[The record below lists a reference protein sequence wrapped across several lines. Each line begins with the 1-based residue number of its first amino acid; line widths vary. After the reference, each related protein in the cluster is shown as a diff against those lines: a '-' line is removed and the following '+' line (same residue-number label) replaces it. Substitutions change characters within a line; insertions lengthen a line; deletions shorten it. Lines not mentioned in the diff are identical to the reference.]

1 MITIIAF
8 LILLGVLVVI
18 HEGGHFFVLR
28 MCKVHVDR
36 FSVCMG
42 PVIYKKKD
50 KKGTEF
56 VLSALPLGGYVSY
69 LSKKALDAEPEM
81 KKNFTDEQLDNL
93 FETKP
98 KWQRA
103 AVMFAGPLAN
113 FILAVIIFTFIFSSQ
128 QTVKPIFLVDGEYVS
143 SSSISGD
150 INKNDILVSINGEKI
165 LNPTEYR
172 LALLANAGLTG
183 EINVGFLNAK
193 SSETYYRNISV
204 VDFLSNSEQQQE
216 PEKFFPIEITS
227 YISPEIGS
235 LSRQGPASLAGVKA
249 GDKILEIDGKSI
261 NHFAEVSDILTSSPS
276 SNVNLVIQRN
286 GETKNFFINTEIS
299 EAGTPILGISAA
311 YKRSIFE
318 AFTKSVRDTYNLS
331 IKTLLFIGKMIT
343 GNMGAENLSGPVGI
357 AKMSGEAFSAG
368 FLPFLYLMAILSISL
383 GVLNLLPIPVLD
395 GGQLTML
402 AIEAIRG
409 EPLPARVENFAYTLG
424 AMMVGFLLVFAVT
437 NDIFKAPNFF
447 CITYKYNYSFIF

>member
-36 FSVCMG
+36 FSVGMG

-56 VLSALPLGGYVSY
+56 ALSALPLGGYVSY

-183 EINVGFLNAK
+183 EINLGFLNAK

-216 PEKFFPIEITS
+216 PEKFFPIGITS

-368 FLPFLYLMAILSISL
+368 FLPFLYLMATLSISL

-424 AMMVGFLLVFAVT
+424 ALMVGFLLVFAVT
-437 NDIFKAPNFF
+437 NDIFRWVG
-447 CITYKYNYSFIF
+447 

>member
-36 FSVCMG
+36 FSVGMG

-56 VLSALPLGGYVSY
+56 ALSALPLGGYVSY

-113 FILAVIIFTFIFSSQ
+113 FILAVFIFTFIFSSQ

-165 LNPTEYR
+165 SNPTEYR

-183 EINVGFLNAK
+183 EINAGFLNAK

-216 PEKFFPIEITS
+216 PEKFFPIGITS

-249 GDKILEIDGKSI
+249 GDKILEIDGTSI
-261 NHFAEVSDILTSSPS
+261 NHFAEVSDFLTSSPRS
-276 SNVNLVIQRN
+276 KVNLVIQRN

-331 IKTLLFIGKMIT
+331 VKTLLFIGKMIT

-424 AMMVGFLLVFAVT
+424 ALMVGFLLVFAVT
-437 NDIFKAPNFF
+437 NDIFRWVG
-447 CITYKYNYSFIF
+447 

>member
-1 MITIIAF
+1 MITLIAF

-36 FSVCMG
+36 FSVGMG

-56 VLSALPLGGYVSY
+56 ALSALPLGGYVSY

-81 KKNFTDEQLDNL
+81 RKNFTDEQLENL

-128 QTVKPIFLVDGEYVS
+128 QTVKPIFLVDSEYVS

-165 LNPTEYR
+165 SNPTEYR
-172 LALLANAGLTG
+172 LALLASAGLTG
-183 EINVGFLNAK
+183 EINAGFLNAK
-193 SSETYYRNISV
+193 SSETYYRSISV
-204 VDFLSNSEQQQE
+204 EDFLSNSEQQQE

-235 LSRQGPASLAGVKA
+235 LSRQGPASLAGIIA
-249 GDKILEIDGKSI
+249 GDKILEIDGKKV
-261 NHFAEVSDILTSSPS
+261 NHFAEVSDILSSS
-276 SNVNLVIQRN
+276 SNSNVNLVIQRN
-286 GETKNFFINTEIS
+286 GEIKSFFINTEIS
-299 EAGTPILGISAA
+299 GNGTPILGISAA
-311 YKRSIFE
+311 YKRSIIE

-331 IKTLLFIGKMIT
+331 VKTLLFIGKMIT

-424 AMMVGFLLVFAVT
+424 ALMVGFLLVFAVT
-437 NDIFKAPNFF
+437 NDIFRWVG
-447 CITYKYNYSFIF
+447 

>member
-36 FSVCMG
+36 FSVGMG

-56 VLSALPLGGYVSY
+56 ALSALPLGGYVSY
-69 LSKKALDAEPEM
+69 LSKKALDADPEM

-128 QTVKPIFLVDGEYVS
+128 QTVKPIFLVDSEYVS

-424 AMMVGFLLVFAVT
+424 ALMVGFLLVFAVT
-437 NDIFKAPNFF
+437 NDIFRW
-447 CITYKYNYSFIF
+447 IG

>member
-1 MITIIAF
+1 MITVIAF

-36 FSVCMG
+36 FSVGMG

-56 VLSALPLGGYVSY
+56 ALSALPLGGYVSY

-113 FILAVIIFTFIFSSQ
+113 FILAVFIFTFIFSSQ
-128 QTVKPIFLVDGEYVS
+128 QTVKPIFLVDSEYVS

-165 LNPTEYR
+165 SNPTEYR

-183 EINVGFLNAK
+183 EINAVFLNAK
-193 SSETYYRNISV
+193 SSEIYNRNISV

-216 PEKFFPIEITS
+216 PEKFFPIGITS

-235 LSRQGPASLAGVKA
+235 LSRQGPASLAGVMA
-249 GDKILEIDGKSI
+249 GDRILEIDGKSV
-261 NHFAEVSDILTSSPS
+261 NHFAEVSEVLISSTN
-276 SNVNLVIQRN
+276 SNVNFVVQRN

-331 IKTLLFIGKMIT
+331 VKTLLFIGKMIT

-357 AKMSGEAFSAG
+357 AKMSGEAFNAG

-409 EPLPARVENFAYTLG
+409 EPLPARIENFAHTLG
-424 AMMVGFLLVFAVT
+424 ALMVGFLLVFAVT
-437 NDIFKAPNFF
+437 NDIFRWVG
-447 CITYKYNYSFIF
+447 

>member
-1 MITIIAF
+1 MITLIAF
-8 LILLGVLVVI
+8 VILLGVLVVI
-18 HEGGHFFVLR
+18 HERGHFFVLR

-36 FSVCMG
+36 FSVGMG

-56 VLSALPLGGYVSY
+56 ALSALPLGGYVSY

-165 LNPTEYR
+165 SNPTEYR

-235 LSRQGPASLAGVKA
+235 LSREGPASLAGVIA
-249 GDKILEIDGKSI
+249 GDKILEIDGMSV
-261 NHFAEVSDILTSSPS
+261 NHFAEVSDILASSS
-276 SNVNLVIQRN
+276 SRNVNLVIQRS
-286 GETKNFFINTEIS
+286 GETKSFFINTEIS
-299 EAGTPILGISAA
+299 EAGTPVLGISAA

-331 IKTLLFIGKMIT
+331 VKTLLFIGKMIT

-357 AKMSGEAFSAG
+357 AKMSGEAFNAG

-424 AMMVGFLLVFAVT
+424 ALMVAFLLVFAVS
-437 NDIFKAPNFF
+437 NDIFRWVG
-447 CITYKYNYSFIF
+447 

>member
-36 FSVCMG
+36 FSVGMG

-56 VLSALPLGGYVSY
+56 ALSALPLGGYVSY

-128 QTVKPIFLVDGEYVS
+128 QTIKPIFLVDAEYAS

-150 INKNDILVSINGEKI
+150 INKNDVLISINNEKI
-165 LNPTEYR
+165 TNSTEYR

-183 EINVGFLNAK
+183 EINAGFLDPQ
-193 SSETYYRNISV
+193 SSKIYYRTIIV
-204 VDFLSNSEQQQE
+204 EDFLSNSEQQQE

-227 YISPEIGS
+227 YVSPEIGS
-235 LSRQGPASLAGVKA
+235 LSRQGPASLAGVIQ
-249 GDKILEIDGKSI
+249 GDRILEIDGKSI
-261 NHFAEVSDILTSSPS
+261 NHFAEVSDILASSS
-276 SNVNLVIQRN
+276 NSNVNLIVLRN
-286 GETKNFFINTEIS
+286 DEIKSFYINTEIS
-299 EAGTPILGISAA
+299 ENGNPVLGISAF
-311 YKRSIFE
+311 YKRTLTE

-331 IKTLLFIGKMIT
+331 VKTLLFIGKMIT
-343 GNMGAENLSGPVGI
+343 GNMGTENLSGPVGI
-357 AKMSGEAFSAG
+357 AKVSGEAFSAG
-368 FLPFLYLMAILSISL
+368 FLPFLYLIAVLSISL

-409 EPLPARVENFAYTLG
+409 KPLSPKVENFAYSLG
-424 AMMVGFLLVFAVT
+424 AAMVIFLLVFAVT
-437 NDIFKAPNFF
+437 NDVLRWA
-447 CITYKYNYSFIF
+447 S

>member
-1 MITIIAF
+1 MITLIAF
-8 LILLGVLVVI
+8 IILLGVLVVI

-36 FSVCMG
+36 FSVGMG

-56 VLSALPLGGYVSY
+56 ALSALPLGGYVSY

-165 LNPTEYR
+165 SNPTEYR

-183 EINVGFLNAK
+183 EINAGFLNAK

-204 VDFLSNSEQQQE
+204 VNFLSNSEQQQE

-235 LSRQGPASLAGVKA
+235 LSRQGPASLAGVIV
-249 GDKILEIDGKSI
+249 GDKILEMDGISV
-261 NHFAEVSDILTSSPS
+261 NHFAEVSDILASSS
-276 SNVNLVIQRN
+276 NRNVNLVIQRN
-286 GETKNFFINTEIS
+286 GETKSFLINTEIS
-299 EAGTPILGISAA
+299 EAGTPVLGISAA

-318 AFTKSVRDTYNLS
+318 AFTKSVKDTYNLS
-331 IKTLLFIGKMIT
+331 VKTLLFIGKMIT

-357 AKMSGEAFSAG
+357 AKMSGEAFNAG

-424 AMMVGFLLVFAVT
+424 ALMVGFLLVFAVT
-437 NDIFKAPNFF
+437 NDIFRW
-447 CITYKYNYSFIF
+447 IG

>member
-1 MITIIAF
+1 MITLIAF
-8 LILLGVLVVI
+8 IILLGVLVVI

-36 FSVCMG
+36 FSVGMG

-56 VLSALPLGGYVSY
+56 ALSALPLGGYVSY

-143 SSSISGD
+143 SPSISGD

-165 LNPTEYR
+165 SNPTEYR

-183 EINVGFLNAK
+183 EINAGFLNAK

-216 PEKFFPIEITS
+216 PEKFFPIGITS

-424 AMMVGFLLVFAVT
+424 ALMVGFLLVFAVT
-437 NDIFKAPNFF
+437 NDIFRW
-447 CITYKYNYSFIF
+447 IG

>member
-36 FSVCMG
+36 FSVGMG

-56 VLSALPLGGYVSY
+56 ALSALPLGGYVSY
-69 LSKKALDAEPEM
+69 LSKKALDADPEM

-143 SSSISGD
+143 STSVSGD

-172 LALLANAGLTG
+172 LALLAYAGLTG

-216 PEKFFPIEITS
+216 PEKFFPIGITS

-261 NHFAEVSDILTSSPS
+261 IHFAEVSDILTSSPS

-343 GNMGAENLSGPVGI
+343 GNMCAENLSGPVGI

-424 AMMVGFLLVFAVT
+424 ALMVGFLLVFAVT
-437 NDIFKAPNFF
+437 NDIFRWVG
-447 CITYKYNYSFIF
+447 

>member
-36 FSVCMG
+36 FSVGMG

-56 VLSALPLGGYVSY
+56 ALSALPLGGYVSY

-113 FILAVIIFTFIFSSQ
+113 FILAVFIFTFIFSSQ

-143 SSSISGD
+143 SSSISGG
-150 INKNDILVSINGEKI
+150 INKNDILISINGEKI
-165 LNPTEYR
+165 SNPTEYR

-183 EINVGFLNAK
+183 EISAGFLNAK

-216 PEKFFPIEITS
+216 PEKFFPIGITS

-235 LSRQGPASLAGVKA
+235 LTRQGPASLAGVMA
-249 GDKILEIDGKSI
+249 GDKILAIDGKSV
-261 NHFAEVSDILTSSPS
+261 NHFAEVSDILASS
-276 SNVNLVIQRN
+276 SNSSVNLLIQRN
-286 GETKNFFINTEIS
+286 GEAKNFFINTEIS

-331 IKTLLFIGKMIT
+331 VKTLLFIGKMIT

-357 AKMSGEAFSAG
+357 AKMSGEAFNAG

-409 EPLPARVENFAYTLG
+409 EPLSARVENFVYTLG
-424 AMMVGFLLVFAVT
+424 ALMIGFLLVFAVT
-437 NDIFKAPNFF
+437 NDIFRWVG
-447 CITYKYNYSFIF
+447 

>member
-36 FSVCMG
+36 FSVGMG
-42 PVIYKKKD
+42 PIIYKKKD

-56 VLSALPLGGYVSY
+56 ALSALPLGGYVSY
-69 LSKKALDAEPEM
+69 LSKKALDADPEM

-143 SSSISGD
+143 STSVSGD

-424 AMMVGFLLVFAVT
+424 ALMVGFLLVFAVT
-437 NDIFKAPNFF
+437 NDIFRWVG
-447 CITYKYNYSFIF
+447 

>member
-1 MITIIAF
+1 MITLIAF
-8 LILLGVLVVI
+8 IILLGVLVVI

-36 FSVCMG
+36 FSVGMG

-56 VLSALPLGGYVSY
+56 ALSALPLGGYVSY
-69 LSKKALDAEPEM
+69 LSKKALDAEPEL

-128 QTVKPIFLVDGEYVS
+128 QTVKQIFLVDSEYVS

-165 LNPTEYR
+165 SNPTEYR

-183 EINVGFLNAK
+183 EINVGFSNAK
-193 SSETYYRNISV
+193 SSETYNRNISV

-235 LSRQGPASLAGVKA
+235 LSRQGPASLAGVIA
-249 GDKILEIDGKSI
+249 GDKIIEIDGKSVY
-261 NHFAEVSDILTSSPS
+261 HFAEVSDILASSS
-276 SNVNLVIQRN
+276 NSNVNLVIQRN

-299 EAGTPILGISAA
+299 KDGSPILGISAA
-311 YKRSIFE
+311 YKRSIIE

-331 IKTLLFIGKMIT
+331 VKTLLFIGKMIT

-424 AMMVGFLLVFAVT
+424 ALMVGFLLVFAVT
-437 NDIFKAPNFF
+437 NDIFRWVV
-447 CITYKYNYSFIF
+447 

>member
-36 FSVCMG
+36 FSVGMG

-56 VLSALPLGGYVSY
+56 ALSALPLGGYVSY

-128 QTVKPIFLVDGEYVS
+128 QTVKPIFLVDAEYVS

-165 LNPTEYR
+165 TSPTEYR

-183 EINVGFLNAK
+183 EINAGFLDAR
-193 SSETYYRNISV
+193 SSNTFYRTISV
-204 VDFLSNSEQQQE
+204 EDFLSNSEQQQE
-216 PEKFFPIEITS
+216 PEKFFPIEISS
-227 YISPEIGS
+227 YVSPEIGS
-235 LSRQGPASLAGVKA
+235 LSRQGPAYIAGVIQ
-249 GDKILEIDGKSI
+249 GDRILEIDGKNI
-261 NHFAEVSDILTSSPS
+261 NHFAEVSDILASSSS
-276 SNVNLVIQRN
+276 SNINLMVLRN
-286 GETKNFFINTEIS
+286 GEIKSFYINTEIS
-299 EAGTPILGISAA
+299 ENGTPVLGISAS
-311 YKRSIFE
+311 YKRTLTE

-343 GNMGAENLSGPVGI
+343 GNMGTENLSGPVGI
-357 AKMSGEAFSAG
+357 AKVSGEAFSAG
-368 FLPFLYLMAILSISL
+368 LLPFLYLMAVLSISL

-409 EPLPARVENFAYTLG
+409 QPLSPKVENFAYSLG
-424 AMMVGFLLVFAVT
+424 AAMVIFLLVFAVM
-437 NDIFKAPNFF
+437 NDVLRWA
-447 CITYKYNYSFIF
+447 S

>member
-1 MITIIAF
+1 MITVIAF

-36 FSVCMG
+36 FSVGMG

-56 VLSALPLGGYVSY
+56 ALSALPLGGYVSY

-113 FILAVIIFTFIFSSQ
+113 FILAVFIFTFIFSSQ
-128 QTVKPIFLVDGEYVS
+128 QTVKPIFLVDSEYVS

-165 LNPTEYR
+165 SNPTEYR

-183 EINVGFLNAK
+183 EINAVFLNAK
-193 SSETYYRNISV
+193 SSEIYNRNISV

-216 PEKFFPIEITS
+216 PEKFFPIGITS

-235 LSRQGPASLAGVKA
+235 LSRQGPASLAGVMA
-249 GDKILEIDGKSI
+249 GDRILEIDGKSV
-261 NHFAEVSDILTSSPS
+261 NHFAEVSEVLISSTN
-276 SNVNLVIQRN
+276 SNVNFVVQRN

-331 IKTLLFIGKMIT
+331 VKTLLFIGKMIT

-357 AKMSGEAFSAG
+357 AKMSGEAFNAG

-424 AMMVGFLLVFAVT
+424 ALMVGFLLVFAVT
-437 NDIFKAPNFF
+437 NDIFRWVG
-447 CITYKYNYSFIF
+447 

>member
-36 FSVCMG
+36 FSVGMG

-56 VLSALPLGGYVSY
+56 ALSALPLGGYVSY

-81 KKNFTDEQLDNL
+81 RKNFTDEQLENL
-93 FETKP
+93 FESKP

-165 LNPTEYR
+165 SNPTEYR
-172 LALLANAGLTG
+172 LALLASAGLTG
-183 EINVGFLNAK
+183 EINAGFLNAK
-193 SSETYYRNISV
+193 SSETYYRSISV
-204 VDFLSNSEQQQE
+204 EDFLSNSEQQQE

-235 LSRQGPASLAGVKA
+235 ISRQGAASLAGIIE
-249 GDKILEIDGKSI
+249 GDKILEIDGKRV
-261 NHFAEVSDILTSSPS
+261 NHFAEVSDILSSS
-276 SNVNLVIQRN
+276 SNSNVNLVIQRN
-286 GETKNFFINTEIS
+286 GEIKSFFINTEIS
-299 EAGTPILGISAA
+299 ENGTPILGISAA
-311 YKRSIFE
+311 YKRSIIE

-331 IKTLLFIGKMIT
+331 VKTLLFIGKMIT

-424 AMMVGFLLVFAVT
+424 ALMVGFLLVFAVT
-437 NDIFKAPNFF
+437 NDIFRWVG
-447 CITYKYNYSFIF
+447 

>member
-1 MITIIAF
+1 MITVIAF

-36 FSVCMG
+36 FSVGMG

-56 VLSALPLGGYVSY
+56 ALSALPLGGYVSY

-113 FILAVIIFTFIFSSQ
+113 FILAVFIFTFIFSSQ
-128 QTVKPIFLVDGEYVS
+128 QTVKPIFLVDSEYVS

-165 LNPTEYR
+165 SNPTEYR

-183 EINVGFLNAK
+183 EINVVFLNAK
-193 SSETYYRNISV
+193 SSEIYNRNISV

-216 PEKFFPIEITS
+216 PEKFFPIGITS

-235 LSRQGPASLAGVKA
+235 LSRQGPASLAGVMA
-249 GDKILEIDGKSI
+249 GDRILEIDGKSV
-261 NHFAEVSDILTSSPS
+261 NHFAEVSDILTSSTN
-276 SNVNLVIQRN
+276 SNVNFVVQRN

-331 IKTLLFIGKMIT
+331 VKTLLFIGKMIT

-357 AKMSGEAFSAG
+357 AKMSGEAFNAG

-409 EPLPARVENFAYTLG
+409 EPLPARIENFAYTLG
-424 AMMVGFLLVFAVT
+424 ALMVGFLLVFAVT
-437 NDIFKAPNFF
+437 NDIFRWVG
-447 CITYKYNYSFIF
+447 

>member
-1 MITIIAF
+1 MITLIAF
-8 LILLGVLVVI
+8 IILLGVLVVI

-36 FSVCMG
+36 FSVGMG

-56 VLSALPLGGYVSY
+56 ALSALPLGGYVSY

-113 FILAVIIFTFIFSSQ
+113 FILAVIIFTFIFSFQ

-143 SSSISGD
+143 SPSISGD

-165 LNPTEYR
+165 SNPTEYR

-183 EINVGFLNAK
+183 EINAGFLNAK

-235 LSRQGPASLAGVKA
+235 LSREGPASLAGVIA
-249 GDKILEIDGKSI
+249 GDKILEMDGISV
-261 NHFAEVSDILTSSPS
+261 NHFAEVSDILASS
-276 SNVNLVIQRN
+276 SNRNVNFVIQRS
-286 GETKNFFINTEIS
+286 GETKSFLINTEIS
-299 EAGTPILGISAA
+299 EAGTPVLGISAA

-331 IKTLLFIGKMIT
+331 VKTLLFIGKMIT

-357 AKMSGEAFSAG
+357 AKMSGEAFNAG

-424 AMMVGFLLVFAVT
+424 ALMVGFLLVFAVT
-437 NDIFKAPNFF
+437 NDIFRW
-447 CITYKYNYSFIF
+447 IG

>member
-36 FSVCMG
+36 FSVGMG

-56 VLSALPLGGYVSY
+56 ALSALPLGGYVSY

-113 FILAVIIFTFIFSSQ
+113 FILAVFIFTFIFSSQ

-165 LNPTEYR
+165 SNPTEYR

-183 EINVGFLNAK
+183 EINAGFLNAK

-216 PEKFFPIEITS
+216 PEKFFPIGITS

-331 IKTLLFIGKMIT
+331 VKTLLFIGKMIT

-409 EPLPARVENFAYTLG
+409 EPLPTRVENFTYTVG
-424 AMMVGFLLVFAVT
+424 ALMVGFLLVFAVT
-437 NDIFKAPNFF
+437 NDIFRWLA
-447 CITYKYNYSFIF
+447 

>member
-36 FSVCMG
+36 FSVGMG

-56 VLSALPLGGYVSY
+56 ALSALPLGGYVSY

-165 LNPTEYR
+165 SNSTEYR

-183 EINVGFLNAK
+183 DISVGFLNAR

-204 VDFLSNSEQQQE
+204 IDFLSNSEQQQE

-235 LSRQGPASLAGVKA
+235 LSRQGPASLAGIIA
-249 GDKILEIDGKSI
+249 GDKILEIDGKSV
-261 NHFAEVSDILTSSPS
+261 NHFAEVSDILSSS
-276 SNVNLVIQRN
+276 SNSNVNLVIQRN
-286 GETKNFFINTEIS
+286 GQIKNFFINTEIS
-299 EAGTPILGISAA
+299 ENGTPILGISAA
-311 YKRSIFE
+311 YKRSIPE
-318 AFTKSVRDTYNLS
+318 AFIKSVRDTYNLS
-331 IKTLLFIGKMIT
+331 VKTLLFIGKMIT

-357 AKMSGEAFSAG
+357 AKMSGEAFNAG

-409 EPLPARVENFAYTLG
+409 EPLPVRVENFAYTLG
-424 AMMVGFLLVFAVT
+424 ALMVGFLLVFAVT
-437 NDIFKAPNFF
+437 NDIFRWV
-447 CITYKYNYSFIF
+447 S

>member
-36 FSVCMG
+36 FSVGMG

-56 VLSALPLGGYVSY
+56 ALSALPLGGYVSY

-128 QTVKPIFLVDGEYVS
+128 QTAKTIFLVDGEYVS
-143 SSSISGD
+143 TSSISGD
-150 INKNDILVSINGEKI
+150 INKNDILVSVNGEKI
-165 LNPTEYR
+165 SNPTEYR

-183 EINVGFLNAK
+183 DINAGFLDAQ
-193 SSETYYRNISV
+193 SSETYFRNISV

-235 LSRQGPASLAGVKA
+235 LSRQGPASVAGVIA
-249 GDKILEIDGKSI
+249 GDKILEIDGKRI
-261 NHFAEVSDILTSSPS
+261 NHFAEVSDILSSS
-276 SNVNLVIQRN
+276 SNRSVNLIIQRN
-286 GETKNFFINTEIS
+286 GEIKNFFINTEIS
-299 EAGTPILGISAA
+299 EDGTPILGISAA
-311 YKRSIFE
+311 YKRSIIE

-331 IKTLLFIGKMIT
+331 VKTLLFIGKMVT

-409 EPLPARVENFAYTLG
+409 EPLSARVENFAYTLG
-424 AMMVGFLLVFAVT
+424 ALMVGFLLVFAVT
-437 NDIFKAPNFF
+437 NDIFRWVG
-447 CITYKYNYSFIF
+447 

>member
-36 FSVCMG
+36 FSVGMG

-56 VLSALPLGGYVSY
+56 ALSALPLGGYVSY
-69 LSKKALDAEPEM
+69 LSKKAIDAEPEM

-128 QTVKPIFLVDGEYVS
+128 QTVKPIFLVDGEYVA

-150 INKNDILVSINGEKI
+150 INKNDILITINGEKI
-165 LNPTEYR
+165 SNPTEYR
-172 LALLANAGLTG
+172 LALLASAGLTG
-183 EINVGFLNAK
+183 EINAGFLNAK

-204 VDFLSNSEQQQE
+204 EDFLSNSEQQQE

-235 LSRQGPASLAGVKA
+235 LSRQGPASLAGIIA
-249 GDKILEIDGKSI
+249 GDKILEIDGKRV
-261 NHFAEVSDILTSSPS
+261 NHFAEVSDILTSSSS

-286 GETKNFFINTEIS
+286 GEIKNFFINTEIS
-299 EAGTPILGISAA
+299 ENGTPILGISAA
-311 YKRSIFE
+311 YKRSIIE
-318 AFTKSVRDTYNLS
+318 AFIKSVRDTYNLS

-424 AMMVGFLLVFAVT
+424 ALMVGFLLVFAVT
-437 NDIFKAPNFF
+437 NDIFRWLG
-447 CITYKYNYSFIF
+447 

>member
-36 FSVCMG
+36 FSVGMG

-56 VLSALPLGGYVSY
+56 ALSALPLGGYVSY

-113 FILAVIIFTFIFSSQ
+113 FILAVLIFTFIFSSQ

-165 LNPTEYR
+165 SNPTEYR

-183 EINVGFLNAK
+183 EINAGFLNAK

-216 PEKFFPIEITS
+216 PEKFFPIGITS

-424 AMMVGFLLVFAVT
+424 ALMVGFLLVFAVT
-437 NDIFKAPNFF
+437 NDIFRW
-447 CITYKYNYSFIF
+447 IG

>member
-18 HEGGHFFVLR
+18 HEGGHLFVLR

-36 FSVCMG
+36 FSVGMG

-56 VLSALPLGGYVSY
+56 ALSALPLGGYVSY

-172 LALLANAGLTG
+172 LALLANAGVTG

-249 GDKILEIDGKSI
+249 GDKILEIDGKRI

-368 FLPFLYLMAILSISL
+368 FLPFLYLLAILSISL
-383 GVLNLLPIPVLD
+383 G
-395 GGQLTML
+395 
-402 AIEAIRG
+402 
-409 EPLPARVENFAYTLG
+409 AY
-424 AMMVGFLLVFAVT
+424 
-437 NDIFKAPNFF
+437 
-447 CITYKYNYSFIF
+447 

>member
-1 MITIIAF
+1 MITLIAF
-8 LILLGVLVVI
+8 IILLGVLVVI

-36 FSVCMG
+36 FSVGMG
-42 PVIYKKKD
+42 PVIFKKKD

-56 VLSALPLGGYVSY
+56 ALSALPLGGYVSY

-81 KKNFTDEQLDNL
+81 KKNFTPEQLDNL

-113 FILAVIIFTFIFSSQ
+113 FILAVIIFTFIFSFQ
-128 QTVKPIFLVDGEYVS
+128 QTVKPIFLVDDEYVS

-150 INKNDILVSINGEKI
+150 INNNDILVSINGEKI
-165 LNPTEYR
+165 SNPTEYR

-183 EINVGFLNAK
+183 DIKAGFLNAQ
-193 SSETYYRNISV
+193 SNEAYYRNISV

-216 PEKFFPIEITS
+216 PENFFPIEIKS

-235 LSRQGPASLAGVKA
+235 LSRQGPASLAGAMA
-249 GDKILEIDGKSI
+249 GDKILEIDGKRV
-261 NHFAEVSDILTSSPS
+261 NHFSEVSDILIAS
-276 SNVNLVIQRN
+276 SNSSVNLVIKRK
-286 GETKNFFINTEIS
+286 GEIKNFYINTEIS
-299 EAGTPILGISAA
+299 EDGTPILGISAA
-311 YKRSIFE
+311 YKRSITE
-318 AFTKSVRDTYNLS
+318 AFVKSVKDTYNLS
-331 IKTLLFIGKMIT
+331 VKTLLFIGKMIT

-409 EPLPARVENFAYTLG
+409 EPLPTRVENFTYTIG
-424 AMMVGFLLVFAVT
+424 ALMVGFLLVFAVT
-437 NDIFKAPNFF
+437 NDIFRWLA
-447 CITYKYNYSFIF
+447 

>member
-1 MITIIAF
+1 MVTLIAF

-36 FSVCMG
+36 FSVGMG

-56 VLSALPLGGYVSY
+56 ALSALPLGGYVSY

-81 KKNFTDEQLDNL
+81 RKQFTDEQLDNL

-98 KWQRA
+98 RWQRA

-128 QTVKPIFLVDGEYVS
+128 QTVKPIFLVQSEYITS
-143 SSSISGD
+143 STISGD
-150 INKNDILVSINGEKI
+150 ISENDSLVSINGEKI
-165 LNPTEYR
+165 SNPTDLR
-172 LALLANAGLTG
+172 LALLANAGISG
-183 EINVGFLNAK
+183 EINIGFID
-193 SSETYYRNISV
+193 SQTSEIFYRDISV
-204 VDFLSNSEQQQE
+204 TNFLSTSEQQQE
-216 PEKFFPIEITS
+216 PEKFFPIEIGS
-227 YISPEIGS
+227 FISPEVGS
-235 LSRQGPASLAGVKA
+235 LTREGPAYLAGVLP
-249 GDKILEIDGKSI
+249 GDKILTIDGMTVS
-261 NHFAEVSDILTSSPS
+261 HFGEVSEMLSSS
-276 SNVNLVIQRN
+276 ENKTVNLEVQRDN
-286 GETKNFFINTEIS
+286 EIKNFFINTEIS
-299 EAGTPILGISAA
+299 ENGIPVLGISAA
-311 YKRSIFE
+311 YNRTVIE
-318 AFTKSVRDTYNLS
+318 AFNKSVKDTYNLS
-331 IKTLLFIGKMIT
+331 VKTLLFIGKMIT

-424 AMMVGFLLVFAVT
+424 ALMVGFLIVFAVT
-437 NDIFKAPNFF
+437 NDIFRWVG
-447 CITYKYNYSFIF
+447 

>member
-36 FSVCMG
+36 FSVGMG

-56 VLSALPLGGYVSY
+56 ALSALPLGGYVSY

-113 FILAVIIFTFIFSSQ
+113 FILAVFIFTFIFSSQ

-165 LNPTEYR
+165 SNPTEYR

-183 EINVGFLNAK
+183 EINAGFLNVK

-204 VDFLSNSEQQQE
+204 VEFLSNSEQQQE
-216 PEKFFPIEITS
+216 PEKFFPIGITS

-235 LSRQGPASLAGVKA
+235 LSRQGPASLAGVMA
-249 GDKILEIDGKSI
+249 GDKILEIDGKSV
-261 NHFAEVSDILTSSPS
+261 NHFAEVSDILSSS
-276 SNVNLVIQRN
+276 SNRNINLLIQRN

-331 IKTLLFIGKMIT
+331 VKTLLFIGKMIT

-424 AMMVGFLLVFAVT
+424 ALMVGFLLVFAVT
-437 NDIFKAPNFF
+437 NDIFRWVG
-447 CITYKYNYSFIF
+447 

>member
-36 FSVCMG
+36 FSVGMG

-56 VLSALPLGGYVSY
+56 ALSALPLGGYVSY

-81 KKNFTDEQLDNL
+81 KKNFTDEQLENL

-165 LNPTEYR
+165 SNPTEYR
-172 LALLANAGLTG
+172 LALLASAGLTG
-183 EINVGFLNAK
+183 EINAGFLNAK
-193 SSETYYRNISV
+193 SSETYYRSISV
-204 VDFLSNSEQQQE
+204 EDFLSNSEQQQE

-235 LSRQGPASLAGVKA
+235 LSRQGPASLAGIIE
-249 GDKILEIDGKSI
+249 GDKILEIDGKRV
-261 NHFAEVSDILTSSPS
+261 NHFAEVSDILSSS
-276 SNVNLVIQRN
+276 SRSNINLVIQRN
-286 GETKNFFINTEIS
+286 GEIKSFFINTEIS
-299 EAGTPILGISAA
+299 GNGTPILGISAA
-311 YKRSIFE
+311 YKRSIIE

-331 IKTLLFIGKMIT
+331 VKTLLFIGKMIT

-424 AMMVGFLLVFAVT
+424 ALMVGFLLVFAVT
-437 NDIFKAPNFF
+437 NDIFRWVG
-447 CITYKYNYSFIF
+447 

>member
-36 FSVCMG
+36 FSVGMG

-56 VLSALPLGGYVSY
+56 ALSALPLGGYVSY

-113 FILAVIIFTFIFSSQ
+113 FILAVIIFTFIFSFQ

-261 NHFAEVSDILTSSPS
+261 NHFAEVSDILTSSS
-276 SNVNLVIQRN
+276 NNNVNLVIQRN

-299 EAGTPILGISAA
+299 EAGSPILGISAA

-424 AMMVGFLLVFAVT
+424 ALMVGFLLVFAVT
-437 NDIFKAPNFF
+437 NDIFRWVG
-447 CITYKYNYSFIF
+447 

>member
-36 FSVCMG
+36 FSVGMG

-56 VLSALPLGGYVSY
+56 ALSALPLGGYVSY

-113 FILAVIIFTFIFSSQ
+113 FILAVFIFTFIFSSQ

-165 LNPTEYR
+165 SNPTEYR

-183 EINVGFLNAK
+183 EINAGFLNVK

-216 PEKFFPIEITS
+216 PEKFFPIGITS

-235 LSRQGPASLAGVKA
+235 LSRQGPASLAGVMA
-249 GDKILEIDGKSI
+249 GDKILEIDGKSV
-261 NHFAEVSDILTSSPS
+261 NHFAEVSDILSSS
-276 SNVNLVIQRN
+276 SNRNINLLIQRN

-331 IKTLLFIGKMIT
+331 VKTLLFIGKMIT

-424 AMMVGFLLVFAVT
+424 ALMVGFLLVFAVT
-437 NDIFKAPNFF
+437 NDIFRWVG
-447 CITYKYNYSFIF
+447 

>member
-1 MITIIAF
+1 MVTLIAF

-36 FSVCMG
+36 FSVGMG

-56 VLSALPLGGYVSY
+56 ALSALPLGGYVSY

-81 KKNFTDEQLDNL
+81 RKQFTDEQLDNL

-98 KWQRA
+98 RWQRA

-128 QTVKPIFLVDGEYVS
+128 QTVKPIFLVQSEYITS
-143 SSSISGD
+143 STISGD
-150 INKNDILVSINGEKI
+150 IGENDSLVSINGEKI
-165 LNPTEYR
+165 SNPTDLR
-172 LALLANAGLTG
+172 LALLANAGLSG
-183 EINVGFLNAK
+183 EINIGFID
-193 SSETYYRNISV
+193 SQTSEIFYRDISV
-204 VDFLSNSEQQQE
+204 TNFLSTSEQQQE
-216 PEKFFPIEITS
+216 PEKFFPIEIGS
-227 YISPEIGS
+227 FISPEVGS
-235 LSRQGPASLAGVKA
+235 LTREGPAYLAGVLP
-249 GDKILEIDGKSI
+249 GDKILTIDGMKVS
-261 NHFAEVSDILTSSPS
+261 HFGEVSEMLSSS
-276 SNVNLVIQRN
+276 ENKTVNLEVQRDD
-286 GETKNFFINTEIS
+286 EIKNFFINTEIS
-299 EAGTPILGISAA
+299 ENGIPVLGISAA
-311 YKRSIFE
+311 YNRTVVE
-318 AFTKSVRDTYNLS
+318 AFNKSVKDTYNLS
-331 IKTLLFIGKMIT
+331 VKTLLFIGKMIT

-424 AMMVGFLLVFAVT
+424 ALMVGFLIVFAVT
-437 NDIFKAPNFF
+437 NDIFRWVG
-447 CITYKYNYSFIF
+447 

>member
-36 FSVCMG
+36 FSVGMG

-56 VLSALPLGGYVSY
+56 ALSALPLGGYVSY

-113 FILAVIIFTFIFSSQ
+113 FILAVFIFTFIFSSQ
-128 QTVKPIFLVDGEYVS
+128 QTVKTIFLVDGEYVS

-150 INKNDILVSINGEKI
+150 INKNDILLSIDGEKI
-165 LNPTEYR
+165 SNPSEYR

-183 EINVGFLNAK
+183 EIKAGFLNAK
-193 SSETYYRNISV
+193 NSETYIRNISV

-216 PEKFFPIEITS
+216 PEKFFPIGITS

-235 LSRQGPASLAGVKA
+235 LSRQGPASLAGVIA
-249 GDKILEIDGKSI
+249 GDKILEIDGKSV
-261 NHFAEVSDILTSSPS
+261 NHFAEVSDILSSS
-276 SNVNLVIQRN
+276 SNSNVNLVIQRN
-286 GETKNFFINTEIS
+286 GEIKNFFINTEIS
-299 EAGTPILGISAA
+299 EAETPILGISAA

-331 IKTLLFIGKMIT
+331 VKTLLFIGKMIT

-424 AMMVGFLLVFAVT
+424 ALMVGFLLVFAVT
-437 NDIFKAPNFF
+437 NDIFRWVG
-447 CITYKYNYSFIF
+447 

>member
-1 MITIIAF
+1 MITLIAF
-8 LILLGVLVVI
+8 IILLGVLVVI

-36 FSVCMG
+36 FSVGMG
-42 PVIYKKKD
+42 PVIFKKKD

-56 VLSALPLGGYVSY
+56 ALSALPLGGYVSY

-81 KKNFTDEQLDNL
+81 KKNFTPEQLDNL

-113 FILAVIIFTFIFSSQ
+113 FILAVIIFTFIFSFQ

-150 INKNDILVSINGEKI
+150 INNNDILVSINGEKI
-165 LNPTEYR
+165 SNPTEYR

-261 NHFAEVSDILTSSPS
+261 NHFAEVSDILASSTS

-318 AFTKSVRDTYNLS
+318 AFTKSVRDSYNLS

-424 AMMVGFLLVFAVT
+424 ALMVGFLLVFAVT
-437 NDIFKAPNFF
+437 NDIFRWVG
-447 CITYKYNYSFIF
+447 

>member
-1 MITIIAF
+1 MITLIAF
-8 LILLGVLVVI
+8 IILLGVLVVI

-36 FSVCMG
+36 FSVGMG

-56 VLSALPLGGYVSY
+56 ALSALPLGGYVSY

-165 LNPTEYR
+165 SNPTEYR

-183 EINVGFLNAK
+183 DINAGFLNAK

-204 VDFLSNSEQQQE
+204 VNFLSNSEQQQE

-235 LSRQGPASLAGVKA
+235 LSRQGPASLAGVMA
-249 GDKILEIDGKSI
+249 GDKILEIDGKSV
-261 NHFAEVSDILTSSPS
+261 NHFAEVSDILTSSS
-276 SNVNLVIQRN
+276 NSNVNLVIQRN
-286 GETKNFFINTEIS
+286 GETKNFFISTEIS

-331 IKTLLFIGKMIT
+331 VKTLLFIGKMIT

-357 AKMSGEAFSAG
+357 AKMSGEAFNAG

-424 AMMVGFLLVFAVT
+424 ALMVGFLLVFAVT
-437 NDIFKAPNFF
+437 NDIFRWVG
-447 CITYKYNYSFIF
+447 

>member
-1 MITIIAF
+1 MITLIAF
-8 LILLGVLVVI
+8 IILLGVLVVI
-18 HEGGHFFVLR
+18 HEGGHFLVLR

-36 FSVCMG
+36 FSVGMG

-56 VLSALPLGGYVSY
+56 ALSALPLGGYVSY

-81 KKNFTDEQLDNL
+81 RKQFTDEQLDNL

-98 KWQRA
+98 RWQRA

-128 QTVKPIFLVDGEYVS
+128 QTVKPIFLVKTEYIAN
-143 SSSISGD
+143 SSISGD
-150 INKNDILVSINGEKI
+150 INKDDALISINGEKI
-165 LNPTEYR
+165 TNPTDLR

-183 EINVGFLNAK
+183 EINVGFK
-193 SSETYYRNISV
+193 DFRTSEIFYRDISV
-204 VDFLSNSEQQQE
+204 VNFLSSSEQQQE
-216 PEKFFPIEITS
+216 PERFFPIDLS
-227 YISPEIGS
+227 SNISPEIGS
-235 LSRQGPASLAGVKA
+235 LTRQGPASQAGLEV
-249 GDKILEIDGKSI
+249 GDKIIEINGTSI
-261 NHFAEVSDILTSSPS
+261 SNFEQVSEIISSESSTSI
-276 SNVNLVIQRN
+276 NLVIKRDNQIKR
-286 GETKNFFINTEIS
+286 FLVSPEIS

-311 YKRSIFE
+311 YKRSLFD
-318 AFTKSVRDTYNLS
+318 AFAKSVKDTYNLS
-331 IKTLLFIGKMIT
+331 VKTLLFIGKMIT

-357 AKMSGEAFSAG
+357 AKMSGEAFNAG

-424 AMMVGFLLVFAVT
+424 ALMVGFLLVFAVT
-437 NDIFKAPNFF
+437 NDIFRW
-447 CITYKYNYSFIF
+447 IG

>member
-36 FSVCMG
+36 FSVGMG

-56 VLSALPLGGYVSY
+56 ALSALPLGGYVSY

-165 LNPTEYR
+165 SNPTEYR

-183 EINVGFLNAK
+183 EINAGFLNVK

-216 PEKFFPIEITS
+216 PEKFFPIGITS

-235 LSRQGPASLAGVKA
+235 LSRQGPASLAGVMA
-249 GDKILEIDGKSI
+249 GDKILEIDGKSV
-261 NHFAEVSDILTSSPS
+261 NHFAEVSDILSSS
-276 SNVNLVIQRN
+276 SNSNVNLVIQRN

-331 IKTLLFIGKMIT
+331 VKTLLFIGKMIT

-424 AMMVGFLLVFAVT
+424 ALMVGFLLVFAVT
-437 NDIFKAPNFF
+437 NDIFRWVG
-447 CITYKYNYSFIF
+447 

>member
-36 FSVCMG
+36 FSVGMG

-56 VLSALPLGGYVSY
+56 ALSALPLGGYVSY

-81 KKNFTDEQLDNL
+81 KKNFTDEQLENL

-165 LNPTEYR
+165 SNPTEYR
-172 LALLANAGLTG
+172 LALLASAGLTG
-183 EINVGFLNAK
+183 EINAGFLNAK
-193 SSETYYRNISV
+193 SSETYYRSISV
-204 VDFLSNSEQQQE
+204 EDFLSNSEQQQE

-235 LSRQGPASLAGVKA
+235 LSRQGPASLAGIIE
-249 GDKILEIDGKSI
+249 GDKILEIDGKRV
-261 NHFAEVSDILTSSPS
+261 NHFAEVSDILSSSSS
-276 SNVNLVIQRN
+276 SNINLVIQRN
-286 GETKNFFINTEIS
+286 GEIKSFFINTEIS
-299 EAGTPILGISAA
+299 ENGTPILGISAA
-311 YKRSIFE
+311 YKRSIIE

-331 IKTLLFIGKMIT
+331 VKTLLFIGKMIT

-424 AMMVGFLLVFAVT
+424 ALMVGFLLVFAVT
-437 NDIFKAPNFF
+437 NDIFRWVG
-447 CITYKYNYSFIF
+447 

>member
-36 FSVCMG
+36 FSVGMG

-56 VLSALPLGGYVSY
+56 ALSALPLGGYVSY

-216 PEKFFPIEITS
+216 PEKFFPIDITS

-424 AMMVGFLLVFAVT
+424 ALMVGFLLVFAVT
-437 NDIFKAPNFF
+437 NDIFRWVG
-447 CITYKYNYSFIF
+447 